1 MDEGT
6 DESLASRLDALASQI
21 GVASDDEP
29 GKARPVAPARSEA
42 SLAEV
47 WSSMEERMAVLEDS
61 LQNVGERIE
70 SLARDGI
77 SVTGEGIER
86 LADGVRS
93 LDKRLGDLS
102 VSGASSYVADNANT
116 ALIEALSA
124 AIAQA
129 LTDLADAVGESL
141 RAQGHSVSAALA
153 EARNV
158 VPAEAHLTPADVVE
172 AVRTALAEMPAPVV
186 VPVEQPLTMA
196 DVVEAVRTT
205 LAEMPAP
212 VVVPAEPQLTP
223 DDVSAAVSTSMDEA
237 MSKLAPLLEPVGEA
251 PLTRAEM
258 AEALGEIAVRLLEG
272 QEVIA
277 DRVEFVQ
284 IHLAN
289 EAHRR
294 DDQHAQLSHTL
305 STTASASADA
315 DEVVVAE
322 TMRTAE
328 ALGGVFAELQ
338 GQRNLLVALVDEVRR
353 SINRVDGALGGV
365 AGSLVRY
372 LADRDRLLEAERAD
386 IEREM
391 LSRFAEG
398 LKAPDRK
405 RAAQRISSA
414 LDQRADARDAQR
426 WRDAVT
432 DPVAASEITEDD
444 VATLHDL
451 LDRFDDRERL
461 VEPLPSE
468 GELLKEPTLAEPAP
482 TAKAEVTPPATK
494 ATRKAAA
501 KAAPKPRAARSR
513 SARKPPE

>member
-21 GVASDDEP
+21 GITSDEP
-29 GKARPVAPARSEA
+29 GRPRPVAPASSEA

-86 LADGVRS
+86 LAEGVRS

-102 VSGASSYVADNANT
+102 ASGASSYVADNGNA

-124 AIAQA
+124 AMGQA

-141 RAQGHSVSAALA
+141 RAQGHSVTAALA
-153 EARNV
+153 ETRNV
-158 VPAEAHLTPADVVE
+158 APQLTQAE
-172 AVRTALAEMPAPVV
+172 
-186 VPVEQPLTMA
+186 
-196 DVVEAVRTT
+196 VVEAVRTT
-205 LAEMPAP
+205 LAEAPAP
-212 VVVPAEPQLTP
+212 VVAPAEPQLTS
-223 DDVSAAVSTSMDEA
+223 DEVRAAVSSSLDEA
-237 MSKLAPLLEPVGEA
+237 MGKLTETLEAALQSQAQAVTSALTETAVAIGSISLEPVGEA

-284 IHLAN
+284 THLAN

-294 DDQHAQLSHTL
+294 DDQHAQLSHAL
-305 STTASASADA
+305 STTASAAADA

-322 TMRTAE
+322 IMRTADS
-328 ALGGVFAELQ
+328 LGGVFAELQ

-372 LADRDRLLEAERAD
+372 LADRDRLLEAERAQ

-405 RAAQRISSA
+405 RAAQRISAA

-432 DPVAASEITEDD
+432 DPVAASDITEDD

-461 VEPLPSE
+461 VEALPSE
-468 GELLKEPTLAEPAP
+468 EELLKEPTAAEPAP
-482 TAKAEVTPPATK
+482 AAKAEGTPPATK
-494 ATRKAAA
+494 ATRKPAAQ
-501 KAAPKPRAARSR
+501 AAPKPRAARSR
-513 SARKPPE
+513 SARKPSE